1 MFDTICDR
9 IRRDTDYPARTR
21 TLDIRTRV
29 LDGKL
34 YDVLP
39 HQFHEERNLAGEY
52 IPLKDRKP
60 NTRYNMC
67 RIVVDDSVSMLFG
80 EGRFPL
86 IHCADEDTRVAY
98 ANLVKE
104 THLVETMCTAA
115 IRGSVGSVAV
125 LMRILK
131 SRVFFD
137 AMETKYLTPAW
148 DPEEPDT
155 LLNVTEKYKVNGA
168 ALRAI
173 GYKIRDDDLGADF
186 WFQRKWDATYE
197 TWYKPWLVNG
207 GKTTGRG
214 RVTEQVDTDKTVR
227 HNLGFVPIAWIR
239 NLPGGTDK
247 VDGECTFHLA
257 IDTQIELEYQLSQAG
272 RGLKYSSDPLL
283 MIREPAMGD
292 EKQLVRSASSALVV
306 SKDGDAKLLEI
317 DGSAA
322 AAVLEYCRGLRE
334 FALETM
340 HGNRSNADK
349 LSAAQSGRA
358 LELLHQSLV
367 WLTDRLRTT
376 YGENG
381 LLSLIK
387 MVTRASEKMDVKID
401 GEKVKLNPKGPVSLK
416 WGAWFP
422 ATEND
427 RQQQAAALQMHR
439 ETGNLSRETAV
450 HALAQNY
457 EIEDVTAELT
467 LIEADQQAE
476 DKRLIAVENAKI
488 QGKVNVTT

>member
-1 MFDTICDR
+1 MFDTICSR
-9 IRRDTDYPARTR
+9 IARDTDFPARTW

-29 LDGKL
+29 LDGRL

-39 HQFHEERNLAGEY
+39 HQFHQEYNDAGEY

-60 NTRYNMC
+60 NTRYNLC

-86 IHCADEDTRVAY
+86 IYCKDESTRVAY

-104 THLVETMCTAA
+104 THLVETMCAAA
-115 IRGSVGSVAV
+115 IRGSIGSIAV
-125 LMRILK
+125 LMRVLR

-137 AMETKYLTPAW
+137 VLETKYLTPTW
-148 DPEEPDT
+148 DPQEPDT
-155 LLNVTEKYKVNGA
+155 LLRVVEKYKVAGA
-168 ALRAI
+168 VLRES
-173 GYKIRDDDLGADF
+173 GYTISDDDLNADF
-186 WFQRKWDATYE
+186 WFQRVWDATHE
-197 TWYKPWLVNG
+197 TWYMPWRVIGENADA
-207 GKTTGRG
+207 TGRG
-214 RVTEQVDTDKTVR
+214 PDRIDAGKTVH
-227 HNLGFVPIAWIR
+227 HNLGFVPVAWIR

-247 VDGECTFHLA
+247 IDGECTFRSA
-257 IDTQIELEYQLSQAG
+257 IDTQIEMEYQLSQAG

-292 EKQLVRSASSALVV
+292 GKSLVRSASSALVV

-317 DGSAA
+317 NGSAA

-334 FALETM
+334 LALEAI

-358 LELLHQSLV
+358 LELLHQPLV

-387 MVTRASEKMDVKID
+387 MVTLASQRMDVKID
-401 GEKVKLNPKGPVSLK
+401 GEKVKLDPKGPVNLH

-439 ETGNLSRETAV
+439 EAGNLSRETAV
-450 HALAQNY
+450 RALSQNY
-457 EIEDVTAELT
+457 DIEDVGAEMT
-467 LIEADQQAE
+467 RIETDQKAE
-476 DKRLIAVENAKI
+476 DERLIATENAKI